1 MLNLFKKSIPLGLLI
16 SGAIATSAIA
26 GSYTLRVGSGHP
38 AAPTAYVTGMKKT
51 LVPNIK
57 KKGLRLK
64 QVIKL
69 RLLKLTQVRSQK
81 FMKL

>member
-57 KKGLRLK
+57 KGLKQK

-69 RLLKLTQVRSQK
+69 RLLKLTLVRLQK
-81 FMKL
+81 CMKH

>member
-1 MLNLFKKSIPLGLLI
+1 MLKLFKKSIPLGLLI

-57 KKGLRLK
+57 KRVNGRK
-64 QVIKL
+64 IKI
-69 RLLKLTQVRSQK
+69 SQRR
-81 FMKL
+81 FGNQAWNV

>member
-57 KKGLRLK
+57 KRVKAETGHK
-64 QVIKL
+64 IK
-69 RLLKLTQVRSQK
+69 LLKLTQVKLQK

>member
-1 MLNLFKKSIPLGLLI
+1 MLNLFKKSIPLGFLI

-57 KKGLRLK
+57 KGLRLK

-69 RLLKLTQVRSQK
+69 RLSKPMQVKLQK
-81 FMKL
+81 FMKH